1 MKKTLITLLSALFLT
16 AGITAQS
23 VQEGVAHL
31 NANRYKSAI
40 SVFQKILSVNPN
52 DAEAIYWLG
61 QAYLESE
68 EIAGARIAATRE
80 LYQKAMT
87 STNNHPLILVGRGH
101 IDLRENKPAEAR
113 QMFET
118 AITNSRGR
126 KGNDANI
133 LLAVGRAINDSK
145 VGDHKWAVKLLKEA
159 SDINP
164 KDPMIWVEL
173 GNAYRKAGGGEG
185 GGDAFKSYK
194 KALEENPGFAR
205 ASLRL
210 AQLFESQR
218 NWSLVLN
225 YLIESTQK
233 DPNFTAGYYEL
244 FYYYFYRQ
252 QYADAE
258 KELQKYIQSKGEKE
272 IEDEYLYAQLCWA
285 KKDWECAVTRA
296 GAVVAA
302 LGENTKPKVYRLLAD
317 AYFEKGDYVNAKKYS
332 DMFFARKN
340 PEDFGLYDF
349 ELRAK
354 ILDKT
359 GGTDEEI
366 MNTYMQS
373 VAVDT
378 PVALKVD
385 LMRKGVTYFKDAKK
399 RNEEALLL
407 EKIIDMRP
415 KPSTINDLFDLGVA
429 YYFGGQYGKSRETF
443 LTVINQFPD
452 QVYGYEWAFNASVP
466 IDTVKKD
473 SIAVPDAM
481 RLMAF
486 AEKDTAKY
494 KKQYISSVR
503 FLAAYYINE
512 AKDRDK
518 SLEYFR
524 KWLAA
529 DVDNREAIQSYIDQ
543 IEKAPRTT
551 PKGKPAPKPANT
563 GKSTSKA
570 NDSTKS
576 SSVKK
581 APDKS

>member
-1 MKKTLITLLSALFLT
+1 LYEKALT
-16 AGITAQS
+16 T
-23 VQEGVAHL
+23 
-31 NANRYKSAI
+31 
-40 SVFQKILSVNPN
+40 
-52 DAEAIYWLG
+52 
-61 QAYLESE
+61 
-68 EIAGARIAATRE
+68 
-80 LYQKAMT
+80 
-87 STNNHPLILVGRGH
+87 TNNHPLIMVGRGH
-101 IDLRENKPAEAR
+101 IDLRENKTNEAR
-113 QMFET
+113 QMFES

-126 KGNDANI
+126 KGNDPGI

-145 VGDHKWAVKLLKEA
+145 AGDFKWAVKLLKEA
-159 SDINP
+159 SDISP

-194 KALEENPGFAR
+194 EALAVSPNFAR

-225 YLIESTQK
+225 YLLEATQK
-233 DPNFTAGYYEL
+233 DPNFSAGYYEL

-258 KELQKYIQSKGEKE
+258 KELQKYINSKGEKE

-285 KKDWECAVTRA
+285 KKDWACAVTKA
-296 GAVVAA
+296 ESVVTA

-317 AYFEKGDYVNAKKYS
+317 SYNEKGDYTSAKRYS
-332 DMFFARKN
+332 DLFLARKN
-340 PEDFGLYDF
+340 PDDLGLYDF

-359 GGTDEEI
+359 GGTDDEI
-366 MNTYMQS
+366 LNTYMQA
-373 VAVDT
+373 VTVDT
-378 PVALKVD
+378 PVSYKVD
-385 LMRKGVTYFKDAKK
+385 LMRKGVTFFKDAKK
-399 RNEEALLL
+399 REQEAILL
-407 EKIIDMRP
+407 EKIVEIRP

-429 YYFGGQYGKSRETF
+429 YYFGGNYSRSREVF
-443 LTVINQFPD
+443 QTVMTQFPD
-452 QVYGYEWAFNASVP
+452 QVYGYEWSYNSAVAV
-466 IDTVKKD
+466 DTVKKD
-473 SIAVPDAM
+473 SIAVPDA
-481 RLMAF
+481 LNLLAF
-486 AEKDTAKY
+486 AEKDTVKY

-512 AKDRDK
+512 AKDVDK

-543 IEKAPRTT
+543 IEKQAPR
-551 PKGKPAPKPANT
+551 GRPAPKPSST
-563 GKSTSKA
+563 KKSDSKA
-570 NDSTKS
+570 NDSTKNGS
-576 SSVKK
+576 ATRK